1 MNLTAF
7 NSSVKNKDNV
17 LNDNLLLINI
27 EIISYILVL
36 MVILKAKSKYFTKP
50 ALLPPCGYAITR
62 LGHDIISLARL
73 IWHLC
78 RLY

>member
-50 ALLPPCGYAITR
+50 A
-62 LGHDIISLARL
+62 
-73 IWHLC
+73 
-78 RLY
+78 